1 MQVMVGSYYR
11 ACALLL
17 RHSWQVAKNMTE
29 VDVGYGRCE
38 HTDSG
43 RWFLDNHMAGV
54 ADTDVVAVF
63 SFIFIPL

>member
-1 MQVMVGSYYR
+1 MLCSSV
-11 ACALLL
+11 
-17 RHSWQVAKNMTE
+17 SWQVAKNMTE
-29 VDVGYGRCE
+29 VDVGCE
-38 HTDSG
+38 GFPGHTA